1 MLDRLQRAS
10 YQSARYVFRFYLMFS
25 IVRLALLG
33 AVALLGLVSSSL
45 AQESATSSRSHV
57 TVCAEAATSYAV
69 PTEAYSDAIKLL
81 MYETRNNPAEQT
93 ERLDKLKPRH
103 EAFKQAALA
112 QEQELRQSRSF
123 SAQDLAS
130 DTQIKTWVIDHLLD
144 FATEK
149 YGQDKLFFK
158 FYIVN
163 RCKKQFA
170 P

>member
-1 MLDRLQRAS
+1 MRVALVCAS
-10 YQSARYVFRFYLMFS
+10 
-25 IVRLALLG
+25 LLG
-33 AVALLGLVSSSL
+33 ASLQTL
-45 AQESATSSRSHV
+45 AQEPATSARSHV
-57 TVCAEAATSYAV
+57 TVCAEVANSYAEQ
-69 PTEAYSDAIKLL
+69 TEVYSDAIKLL
-81 MYETRNNPAEQT
+81 MYESRNNPAEQT
-93 ERLDKLKPRH
+93 ERLGKLKPRH
-103 EAFKQAALA
+103 EDFKQAAMI
-112 QEQELRQSRSF
+112 QEQERRQSRSF
-123 SAQDLAS
+123 SPQDLAS

>member
-1 MLDRLQRAS
+1 MS
-10 YQSARYVFRFYLMFS
+10 P
-25 IVRLALLG
+25 IVRFALLSP
-33 AVALLGLVSSSL
+33 AILLGVVSPSL
-45 AQESATSSRSHV
+45 AQAAASARSVV
-57 TVCAEAATSYAV
+57 TVCAEAASSYAV
-69 PTEAYSDAIKLL
+69 QTEVYSDAIKLL

-103 EAFKQAALA
+103 ETFKQNALA
-112 QEQELRQSRSF
+112 DEQARRQSQAWSTTDM
-123 SAQDLAS
+123 QN

>member
-1 MLDRLQRAS
+1 MLDRLQRARH
-10 YQSARYVFRFYLMFS
+10 QSARYETGLMALTLRFALVCLS
-25 IVRLALLG
+25 LLG
-33 AVALLGLVSSSL
+33 ASHQIL
-45 AQESATSSRSHV
+45 AQEPATSARSHV
-57 TVCAEAATSYAV
+57 TVCAEAASSYAE

-81 MYETRNNPAEQT
+81 MYESRNNPVEQT
-93 ERLDKLKPRH
+93 ERLEKFKPRH
-103 EAFKQAALA
+103 EAFKQTALA
-112 QEQELRQSRSF
+112 QEQERRQSRSF

-144 FATEK
+144 FATDK

>member
-1 MLDRLQRAS
+1 MLDRLQRARH
-10 YQSARYVFRFYLMFS
+10 QSARYETGLMTLTLRFALVCLS
-25 IVRLALLG
+25 LLG
-33 AVALLGLVSSSL
+33 ASHQIL
-45 AQESATSSRSHV
+45 AQEPATSARSHV

-69 PTEAYSDAIKLL
+69 QTEVYSDAIKLL
-81 MYETRNNPAEQT
+81 MYESRSNPTDQA
-93 ERLDKLKPRH
+93 ERLDKLKPSH
-103 EAFKQAALA
+103 EAFKQAALT
-112 QEQELRQSRSF
+112 QEQESRQSRSF
-123 SAQDLAS
+123 SAQDAAF
-130 DTQIKTWVIDHLLD
+130 DTQIKSWVIEHLLE

>member
-1 MLDRLQRAS
+1 MLTS
-10 YQSARYVFRFYLMFS
+10 VRFALFS
-25 IVRLALLG
+25 
-33 AVALLGLVSSSL
+33 AVALLGVVSPSL
-45 AQESATSSRSHV
+45 AQEPATASRSHV

-69 PTEAYSDAIKLL
+69 QTEVYSDAIKLL

-93 ERLDKLKPRH
+93 ERLDKLKLRH
-103 EAFKQAALA
+103 ESFKQTALA
-112 QEQELRQSRSF
+112 QEQALRQSRSF

>member
-10 YQSARYVFRFYLMFS
+10 HQPASDDASLMTR
-25 IVRLALLG
+25 VMRLTLVLASLLG
-33 AVALLGLVSSSL
+33 ACFQTL
-45 AQESATSSRSHV
+45 AQELATSARSHV
-57 TVCAEAATSYAV
+57 TVCAEAASSYAV
-69 PTEAYSDAIKLL
+69 QTEVYSDAIKLL
-81 MYETRNNPAEQT
+81 MYESRSNPAEQN
-93 ERLDKLKPRH
+93 ERLDQLKPRH
-103 EAFKQAALA
+103 EAFKQAALT
-112 QEQELRQSRSF
+112 QEQESRQSRSL
-123 SAQDLAS
+123 SAQDAAF
-130 DTQIKTWVIDHLLD
+130 DTQIKSWVIEHLLD

>member
-1 MLDRLQRAS
+1 MLDRLQRARH
-10 YQSARYVFRFYLMFS
+10 QPARDETGLMTLTLRFALVCFS
-25 IVRLALLG
+25 LLG
-33 AVALLGLVSSSL
+33 ASLQTL
-45 AQESATSSRSHV
+45 AQEPPATSSRSHV

-81 MYETRNNPAEQT
+81 MFESRNNAAEQT

-103 EAFKQAALA
+103 ESFKQTALA
-112 QEQELRQSRSF
+112 QEQALRQSRSF

>member
-1 MLDRLQRAS
+1 MLTS
-10 YQSARYVFRFYLMFS
+10 VRF
-25 IVRLALLG
+25 ALLG
-33 AVALLGLVSSSL
+33 AIALLSVVAPSL
-45 AQESATSSRSHV
+45 AQEAAAPVRSAVS
-57 TVCAEAATSYAV
+57 VCAEAATSYAV
-69 PTEAYSDAIKLL
+69 QTEVYSDAIKLL
-81 MYETRNNPAEQT
+81 MFESRNNPAEQT
-93 ERLDKLKPRH
+93 ECLDKLKPRH
-103 EAFKQAALA
+103 EAFKQTALA
-112 QEQELRQSRSF
+112 QEQEFRQSRSF

>member
-1 MLDRLQRAS
+1 MLDRLQRARH
-10 YQSARYVFRFYLMFS
+10 QPARDETGLMTLSLRFALVCLS
-25 IVRLALLG
+25 LLG
-33 AVALLGLVSSSL
+33 ASFQTL
-45 AQESATSSRSHV
+45 AQEPATSARSHV
-57 TVCAEAATSYAV
+57 TVCAEAASGYAE

-81 MYETRNNPAEQT
+81 MYESRNNPVEQT

-103 EAFKQAALA
+103 EAFKQTALA
-112 QEQELRQSRSF
+112 QEQERRQSRSF

-130 DTQIKTWVIDHLLD
+130 DTQIKTWVIDHMLD
-144 FATEK
+144 FATDK

>member
-1 MLDRLQRAS
+1 MLTSVRFALFSAIAS
-10 YQSARYVFRFYLMFS
+10 
-25 IVRLALLG
+25 LG
-33 AVALLGLVSSSL
+33 VVSPSL
-45 AQESATSSRSHV
+45 AEEAAPVRSAV

-69 PTEAYSDAIKLL
+69 QTEVYSDAIKLL

-103 EAFKQAALA
+103 EAFKQTALA
-112 QEQELRQSRSF
+112 QEQALRQSRSF

>member
-1 MLDRLQRAS
+1 MLP
-10 YQSARYVFRFYLMFS
+10 
-25 IVRLALLG
+25 IVRFALVS
-33 AVALLGLVSSSL
+33 AVALLGVVSPSL
-45 AQESATSSRSHV
+45 AQEAAPVRNAV

-69 PTEAYSDAIKLL
+69 QTEVYSDAIKLL

-93 ERLDKLKPRH
+93 ERLDKLKLRH
-103 EAFKQAALA
+103 ESFKQTALA

-123 SAQDLAS
+123 SPQDLAS